1 MTHPLLIAFYRIL
14 KWYWFHALQLL
25 LFISCGAWINRKIAE
40 GIETK
45 FQWPAAFGVHWWPVF
60 NLVNVYNK
68 TLVMGQSKWIR
79 YTLERKSKKKH
90 SRPWE
95 THTNPHYS
103 HIYRESYLIFFLLG
117 FLSKEIDRRVGH
129 LVYSTAKATRSL
141 LLSRNNI

>member
-1 MTHPLLIAFYRIL
+1 MTHPPLIAFYRIL

-45 FQWPAAFGVHWWPVF
+45 FQWPAAFGVHCWPVF